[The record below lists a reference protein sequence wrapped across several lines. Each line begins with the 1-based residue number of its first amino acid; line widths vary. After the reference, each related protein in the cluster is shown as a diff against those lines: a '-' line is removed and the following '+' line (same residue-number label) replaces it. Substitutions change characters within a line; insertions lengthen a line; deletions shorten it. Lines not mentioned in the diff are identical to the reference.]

1 MIFAIVGIVSLVV
14 GVAVFM
20 LLSQFDNK
28 AVAREGL
35 DLLDDYG
42 SSSEIGVVDHRAQVL
57 GASIFRRVLPSTEGL
72 TQIGRK
78 FTPAD
83 YVERSRFKIV
93 ATGDYSPNA
102 LDRFLAVRAISAIA
116 APIVFVV
123 LLLALPLDGLLK
135 FMAAALFGIA
145 VFMLPDIRLNR
156 AVEEREKRIIRDL
169 PSVLDLLTIS
179 VEAGLGFDQA
189 VDRVIA
195 NVPGPL
201 TQEFHRMLG
210 ETRAGAS
217 RADSLRAMESR
228 VNLPEVR
235 SFLLAIIQADTFGV
249 SIGRVLRAQAEEARI
264 KRRQSAQERAMKAPV
279 KMLIP
284 IVLCIFPALF
294 VVVLFPAV
302 INIMENLG

>member
-1 MIFAIVGIVSLVV
+1 MIFALVGVISVAV
-14 GVAVFM
+14 GVAVFT
-20 LLSQFDNK
+20 LLAQFDNK
-28 AVAREGL
+28 KVAREGL

-42 SSSEIGVVDHRAQVL
+42 TGAEHGVIDHREQTL
-57 GASIFRRVLPSTEGL
+57 DASIFSRVLPSTAGL
-72 TQIGRK
+72 TSIGRK
-78 FTPAD
+78 LTPAD
-83 YVERSRFKIV
+83 YVERSRLKIV
-93 ATGDYSPNA
+93 AAGDYSSTA
-102 LDRFLAVRAISAIA
+102 LDRFLALRVMSAIA
-116 APIVFVV
+116 APILFIA
-123 LLLALPLDGLLK
+123 LLLFLPLSGILK
-135 FMAAALFGIA
+135 LVAAALFAIG

-189 VDRVIA
+189 VDRVIT

-201 TQEFHRMLG
+201 TQEFRRMLG

-217 RADSLRAMESR
+217 RSDSLRAMEGR
-228 VNLPEVR
+228 INLPEVR

-264 KRRQSAQERAMKAPV
+264 KRRQSAQERALKAPV